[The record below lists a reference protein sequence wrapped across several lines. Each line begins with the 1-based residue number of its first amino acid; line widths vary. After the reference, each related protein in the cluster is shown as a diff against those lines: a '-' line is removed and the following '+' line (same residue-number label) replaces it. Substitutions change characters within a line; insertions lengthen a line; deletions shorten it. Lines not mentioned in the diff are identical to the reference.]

1 MIRIYMPVGIG
12 VSQTLF
18 KMLYIVH
25 NSCEGLKVS
34 PEGDD
39 V

>member
-1 MIRIYMPVGIG
+1 MPVGIG

-18 KMLYIVH
+18 KTLYSVH
-25 NSCEGLKVS
+25 NSCEGRLKVS

-39 V
+39 G